1 MTASPLSRRGFL
13 KASAATAATLLAAK
27 TLFPSGA
34 FAQAAGPEV
43 TGAKLGYIALTDSAP
58 LIIAKEKG
66 LFAKHG
72 VPDVLVEKQASWA
85 ATRDNM
91 ALGSAGGGIDGGH
104 ILRPKVH
111 LYSSGAVM
119 QNNQPLPM
127 YTLVNLNEDCQAISV
142 AQAYKDIGVGIDS
155 SPLKAVFAE
164 KKAAGAEVPV
174 AMTFP
179 GGTHDL
185 WMRYWLAAGGIDP
198 ASDVNLIV
206 VPPPQMVANMKV
218 GNMEAFCVGEPWNE
232 QLVNQG
238 IGFTAATTG
247 ELWFR
252 HPEKI
257 LGMRADWVDAN
268 PKATLAIMLP
278 PCSRPSNGA
287 RRWATSRRWPKSSA
301 RRQWYNVP
309 VADIIGRIKGDINY
323 GNGRTAAG
331 TNLLMKFWGE
341 KGESSYPWKSL
352 DTWFM
357 TENIRWGKFAADHR
371 RQGHGRCDQPLR
383 PLARSGQGPRR
394 SPDLPEGDSR
404 GVETFFDGKTFDPA
418 NPVRLSRQPRD
429 QAPRLARSAGA
440 LRAPAIFSLKGP
452 NMSVATSQSSNDT
465 IAVMP
470 RAKIRPRRA
479 VV

>member
-1 MTASPLSRRGFL
+1 MSLTTPTRRSFL
-13 KASAATAATLLAAK
+13 KGATATAATLLAAK
-27 TLFPSGA
+27 ALFPSGVM
-34 FAQAAGPEV
+34 AQGAGPEV

-72 VPDVLVEKQASWA
+72 VPDTAIEKQASWG

-91 ALGSAGGGIDGGH
+91 ALGSANGGIDGGH

-119 QNNQPLPM
+119 QNKQPLPM
-127 YTLVNLNEDCQAISV
+127 YTLLNLNEDCQGLSV
-142 AQAYKDIGVGIDS
+142 SKAYAETGAGLDS
-155 SPLKAVFAE
+155 TPLKEAFAKAKAGGKTPTAAV
-164 KKAAGAEVPV
+164 
-174 AMTFP
+174 TFP

-185 WMRYWLAAGGIDP
+185 WMRYWLAAGGIAP
-198 ASDVNLIV
+198 GTDVDIIV

-218 GNMEAFCVGEPWNE
+218 GTMDAFCVGEPWNE

-247 ELWFR
+247 ELWFK

-268 PKATLAIMLP
+268 PNATKAILMAVMEAQQWCEDMANKQEMAEIV
-278 PCSRPSNGA
+278 G
-287 RRWATSRRWPKSSA
+287 

-309 VADIIGRIKGDINY
+309 VTDIIGRIKGDINY
-323 GNGRTAAG
+323 GNGRVATG
-331 TNLLMKFWGE
+331 TNLYMKFWGE

-357 TENIRWGKFAADHR
+357 TENIRWGTFAASTDVK
-371 RQGHGRCDQPLR
+371 
-383 PLARSGQGPRR
+383 AMVENTNRSDLWLEAANGLGLT
-394 SPDLPEGDSR
+394 DLPSGDSR
-404 GVETFFDGKTFDPA
+404 GVETFFDGKVFDPA
-418 NPVRLSRQPRD
+418 EP
-429 QAPRLARSAGA
+429 QAYLDSLAIKS
-440 LRAPAIFSLKGP
+440 
-452 NMSVATSQSSNDT
+452 MV
-465 IAVMP
+465 
-470 RAKIRPRRA
+470 
-479 VV
+479 

>member
-174 AMTFP
+174 AVTFP

-268 PKATLAIMLP
+268 PKATLAII
-278 PCSRPSNGA
+278 
-287 RRWATSRRWPKSSA
+287 SA
-301 RRQWYNVP
+301 VLEAQQWCEAMGNKQEMAEIVGTRQWYNVP

-357 TENIRWGKFAADHR
+357 TENIRWGKFAATTDVKAMV
-371 RQGHGRCDQPLR
+371 D
-383 PLARSGQGPRR
+383 ATNRSDLWLEAAKAL
-394 SPDLPEGDSR
+394 SLTDLPEGDSR

-418 NPVRLSRQPRD
+418 NPSAYLDS
-429 QAPRLARSAGA
+429 LAIKHLA
-440 LRAPAIFSLKGP
+440 
-452 NMSVATSQSSNDT
+452 
-465 IAVMP
+465 
-470 RAKIRPRRA
+470 
-479 VV
+479 

>member
-1 MTASPLSRRGFL
+1 MQQTTGRAVPPATSRRSFL
-13 KASAATAATLLAAK
+13 KGATATAATLLAAK

-34 FAQAAGPEV
+34 FAQGAGPEV

-66 LFAKHG
+66 LFDKHG
-72 VPDVLVEKQASWA
+72 VPDVLVEKQASWG

-91 ALGSAGGGIDGGH
+91 ALGSASGGIDGGH

-111 LYSSGAVM
+111 LYSTGKVM

-127 YTLVNLNEDCQAISV
+127 YTLLNLNEDCQGISV
-142 AQAYKDIGVGIDS
+142 SQAYADTGVGLDS
-155 SPLKAVFAE
+155 SPLKDVFAA
-164 KKAAGAEVPV
+164 KKASGAEVPV

-198 ASDVNLIV
+198 DTEVDLIV

-238 IGFTAATTG
+238 IGFTACTTG
-247 ELWFR
+247 EVWSH
-252 HPEKI
+252 HPEKV
-257 LGMRADWVDAN
+257 LGMRADWVDAYPN
-268 PKATLAIMLP
+268 ATLAILMAVMEAQQW
-278 PCSRPSNGA
+278 CEAMENKDEMAEIVG
-287 RRWATSRRWPKSSA
+287 

-309 VADIIGRIKGDINY
+309 VPDIIGRIKGDINY
-323 GNGRTAAG
+323 GNGRVETG

-341 KGESSYPWKSL
+341 NGSSSYPWKSL
-352 DTWFM
+352 DTWFV
-357 TENIRWGKFAADHR
+357 TENIRWGTFPADTDIKALVDQTNRSDLWLEAA
-371 RQGHGRCDQPLR
+371 GALGLT
-383 PLARSGQGPRR
+383 G
-394 SPDLPEGDSR
+394 LPEGDSR

-418 NPVRLSRQPRD
+418 DP
-429 QAPRLARSAGA
+429 QAYLDSLAIKA
-440 LRAPAIFSLKGP
+440 LA
-452 NMSVATSQSSNDT
+452 
-465 IAVMP
+465 
-470 RAKIRPRRA
+470 
-479 VV
+479 